1 MARGLYHTEVGSQK
15 RCRYVAHNMQY
26 YQQASQG
33 KWTLPIRWMA
43 PESYFDGTWTL
54 QSDMW
59 MHGVLLW
66 GLSRWLLLGV
76 CSDVDRDLQLWGAA
90 VGRA

>member
-1 MARGLYHTEVGSQK
+1 
-15 RCRYVAHNMQY
+15 MQY

-33 KWTLPIRWMA
+33 KWALPIRWMA

-66 GLSRWLLLGV
+66 GLSCWLHFV
-76 CSDVDRDLQLWGAA
+76 CAQT
-90 VGRA
+90 

>member
-1 MARGLYHTEVGSQK
+1 
-15 RCRYVAHNMQY
+15 MQY

-33 KWTLPIRWMA
+33 KWALPIRWMA

-66 GLSRWLLLGV
+66 GLLCLLLLGV
-76 CSDVDRDLQLWGAA
+76 CSDVHRDLQLWGAA